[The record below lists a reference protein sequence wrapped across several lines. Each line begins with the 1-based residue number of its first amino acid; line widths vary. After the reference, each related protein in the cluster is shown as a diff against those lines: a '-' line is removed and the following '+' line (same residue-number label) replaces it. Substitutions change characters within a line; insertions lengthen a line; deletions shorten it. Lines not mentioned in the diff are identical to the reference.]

1 MIRGKTMY
9 NLEDFEPYT
18 LQKHLG
24 DKVVLAWSRKS
35 GYHFLTITQRLK
47 ATVDEEQFKII
58 GVLK

>member
-1 MIRGKTMY
+1 MY
-9 NLEDFEPYT
+9 NLEDFKPYT

-35 GYHFLTITQRLK
+35 GYHFLTLTQRLK